1 MKFYFRLKY
10 RKKDSNLMVVF
21 ADMGVTNAMCLP
33 GMEQY
38 MKTTNKYTKKNK
50 ADLIWHVGDLAYDMF
65 EIGGNKVR
73 FRNLLNA
80 MRTVLF
86 WSQFYIF

>member
-1 MKFYFRLKY
+1 
-10 RKKDSNLMVVF
+10 MVVF

-73 FRNLLNA
+73 FWH
-80 MRTVLF
+80 LF
-86 WSQFYIF
+86 